1 MAEGGFD
8 MDPVEYNEY
17 EDPPDIIL
25 DDEEVAETNVDE
37 DDNFVNTQLPPL
49 DIESVLDTDNGM
61 RQSQRQHPDFFEQ
74 TFEILRV
81 FMNDQFERDS
91 IKGAPKLDEHV
102 GSLSPEEI
110 EQCREVGSCLRE
122 IGDTLNQDVRFQR
135 FIDSVTPDEPMKAII
150 AVAKEAFDEGG
161 INWGR
166 IITLFYF
173 AYKICV
179 KVLKYLPDV
188 PSWVNQL
195 IKEIVT
201 LLVTKAADWIINQGG
216 WAIPSVSTV
225 DVFNISYG
233 DHIQVVLLHLIVA
246 NCCGA

>member
-1 MAEGGFD
+1 M
-8 MDPVEYNEY
+8 
-17 EDPPDIIL
+17 
-25 DDEEVAETNVDE
+25 NV
-37 DDNFVNTQLPPL
+37 TC
-49 DIESVLDTDNGM
+49 DTDNGM
-61 RQSQRQHPDFFEQ
+61 RQSQRQHPDFGDQ
-74 TFEILRV
+74 TTEILSV
-81 FMNDQFERDS
+81 FLNDQFKRDS
-91 IKGAPKLDEHV
+91 IRGAPKLDGHV
-102 GSLSPEEI
+102 GSLSPEQI
-110 EQCREVGSCLRE
+110 EQCREVASYLRK
-122 IGDTLNQDVRFQR
+122 IWDTVNQDLDVRFKR

-150 AVAKEAFDEGG
+150 AVAKEAFDESG